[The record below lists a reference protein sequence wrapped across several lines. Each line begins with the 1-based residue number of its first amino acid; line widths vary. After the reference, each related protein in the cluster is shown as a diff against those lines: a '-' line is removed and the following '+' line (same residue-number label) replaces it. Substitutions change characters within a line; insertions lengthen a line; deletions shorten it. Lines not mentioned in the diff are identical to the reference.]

1 MCAPLEVEHPWPP
14 ADTIRGLF
22 PPPPPPSPM
31 AWRDVVELLLEDR
44 LDVPEYGYGL
54 SFEDRTE
61 L

>member
-1 MCAPLEVEHPWPP
+1 
-14 ADTIRGLF
+14 
-22 PPPPPPSPM
+22 M